1 MMNFLLFTL
10 AFLVIS
16 LCQSTTISPLR
27 YNTRYCIS
35 RPHYLSFMGPMH
47 QKWPEPSSNKNNEL
61 FVSSQQDPTNIPYE
75 IPKETFRKVFSHNLP
90 SKKFR

>member
-1 MMNFLLFTL
+1 MIFLLFIV
-10 AFLVIS
+10 AFLLAS
-16 LCQSTTISPLR
+16 LCQSTILSPLL

-47 QKWPEPSSNKNNEL
+47 QKWPEPTDNKNKEGV
-61 FVSSQQDPTNIPYE
+61 VSSLKDPANIPYE
-75 IPKETFRKVFSHNLP
+75 IPRETFQNVFSHNLP